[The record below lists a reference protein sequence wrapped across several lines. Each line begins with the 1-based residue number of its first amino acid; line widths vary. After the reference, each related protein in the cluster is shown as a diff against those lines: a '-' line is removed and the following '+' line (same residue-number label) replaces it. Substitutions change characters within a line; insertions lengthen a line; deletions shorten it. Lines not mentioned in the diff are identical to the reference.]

1 MEITAVQFG
10 RIEAA
15 CAALAKHAEHNE
27 VVTVLVNLLSKQL
40 DEIGRTAYPG
50 ELTLP
55 LIDDL
60 PDEGKSCSFSPVANS
75 IESCGIGRPREAA
88 PAPSEVRKYG
98 QELLAH
104 GAGIIPAIRMLL
116 EHYGMRQKEFATL
129 IGTSETT
136 ISTALTGGVIRPS
149 LLCRMTEFFG
159 DGKED

>member
-27 VVTVLVNLLSKQL
+27 VVTVLVNLIRKQL
-40 DEIGRTAYPG
+40 DEIEKTAYPG

-55 LIDDL
+55 LMDDL
-60 PDEGKSCSFSPVANS
+60 PEEEVS
-75 IESCGIGRPREAA
+75 IPLPREAA
-88 PAPSEVRKYG
+88 PDPSEVRKYG

-104 GAGIIPAIRMLL
+104 GAGVIPAIRMII
-116 EHYGMRQKEFATL
+116 EHYGMRQKEFAAL

-136 ISTALTGGVIRPS
+136 VSTALAGGEIRPV